1 MSDTPERLSDI
12 DVNVHGFTADD
23 VIANRKAAMDLVRR
37 QAERGDSLALQTM
50 WLDAQARAMG
60 LNMDYAEEL
69 DEDDLS

>member
-1 MSDTPERLSDI
+1 MSDQPEKLSDL

-23 VIANRKAAMDLVRR
+23 VIANRKAAMNLVRR
-37 QAERGDSLALQTM
+37 QAERGDPLALQTM

-69 DEDDLS
+69 DDEDI